1 MPENTVG
8 LARRHKQPK
17 TRATPHPEIAT
28 MGQPV
33 RKQKNLLLKN
43 LWQALLGAYA
53 ITSPVL
59 PTLPPVA
66 G

>member
-8 LARRHKQPK
+8 LAQRHKQPR
-17 TRATPHPEIAT
+17 TRAKPRPEIAT
-28 MGQPV
+28 KGQPV